1 MDGPIRPGQ
10 PWLDTSGRPI
20 QAHGGSIL
28 ALEGAFF
35 WYGENKERTT
45 GRDGVWHWGVRCYT
59 STDLATWEDLGLII
73 PPDLDDPSSP
83 LHPTQLLDRPH
94 IIVNPTSGKYVCWLR
109 VSSRA
114 GRPQRLVALE
124 ADALLGPYT
133 IVEPGVRPLG
143 MDSGDF
149 DVVVDLDDGKAY
161 CYYERVHRELVCAD
175 LTDDCTGFTGYY
187 STHFPRPGPPFVREA
202 PAHFVRNGFHYLI
215 SSGTTWYLPN
225 PSEIAIA
232 ETYHG
237 PWRSVGDPHPSDVTR
252 TSFRSQISSVFKHP
266 GKHDLYVALADRWLP
281 ELPDDAPR
289 AADVMATHSASEA
302 ARRLEPY
309 GYGADPDTS
318 RAGYVWLPFR
328 FNGDMPYLDWRPE
341 WRVDDFS

>member
-1 MDGPIRPGQ
+1 MEGLIRSGQ
-10 PWLDTSGRPI
+10 PWLDTNGRPI

-28 ALEGAFF
+28 AQQDGFF

-73 PPDLDDPSSP
+73 PPDLEDSSSP

-94 IIVNPTSGKYVCWLR
+94 IISNPATGRYVCWLR
-109 VSSRA
+109 LSSRS

-133 IVEPGVRPLG
+133 IVEPGIRPLG
-143 MDSGDF
+143 MDAGDF
-149 DVVVDLDDGKAY
+149 DVVVDPNDGKAY
-161 CYYERVHRELVCAD
+161 CYFERVHRELVCAD
-175 LTDDCTGFTGYY
+175 LTANYTGFTGYY
-187 STHFPRPGPPFVREA
+187 STHFTRAGPPFVREA
-202 PAHFVRNGFHYLI
+202 PAHFTRHDRHYLI
-215 SSGTTWYLPN
+215 TSGTTWYFPN
-225 PSEIAIA
+225 PSEVAIA

-237 PWRSVGDPHPSDVTR
+237 PWRLLGDPHPSDATR

-266 GKHDLYVALADRWLP
+266 GKQDLYVALADRWLP
-281 ELPDDAPR
+281 ELPDDAPH
-289 AADVMATHSASEA
+289 AADVMATHSASDA
-302 ARRLEPY
+302 ARLLEPY

-318 RAGYVWLPFR
+318 RARYVWMPFR
-328 FNGDMPYLDWRPE
+328 FDGEMPYLDWRSE